1 MENNLS
7 FLDGILNQNLN
18 INDSNKKIQKKV
30 EKKPLKIINEPNKTN
45 ERIIQ
50 YPIQQIMLNGQERIE
65 INDLGLKVIYQK
77 VKGED
82 GYEYNKYLVELI
94 YNNSRMLSSGL
105 VTDNYLIT
113 KIEPFIEYLQNQQKM
128 KIHSKIFQDSK
139 LVVKL
144 QSSKINIDVDEL
156 IQLIYGVENIQYNLN
171 LTFDIINGYSGF
183 TKLQIIPGI
192 RISDT
197 KNNEEL
203 LSTLFPNQ
211 KIQFRHYNNR
221 INIMMNLEEIENN
234 ILKLVNTLQE
244 ISITQEEFETN
255 FGYLLRDYKK
265 LYNFLYEW
273 FQVHKQLNV
282 LFMILMVE
290 KYILSRQNPS
300 YFKKE
305 ETIQK
310 ILKFVEDKL

>member
-1 MENNLS
+1 MNGNNLS

-18 INDSNKKIQKKV
+18 IGDSEKKNQKKI
-30 EKKPLKIINEPNKTN
+30 EKKPMKIINESKNNK
-45 ERIIQ
+45 RIIQ
-50 YPIQQIMLNGQERIE
+50 YPIQQIMLDGQERIE
-65 INDLGLKVIYQK
+65 INDLGLKVIYRK

-82 GYEYNKYLVELI
+82 GYDYNKYLVELM
-94 YNNSRMLSSGL
+94 YDNGRMLSSGL

-128 KIHSKIFQDSK
+128 KIHSKIFQDAK

-156 IQLIYGVENIQYNLN
+156 IQLVYGVENIQYDLN

-183 TKLQIIPGI
+183 AKLQIIPGI
-192 RISDT
+192 RISDV

-255 FGYLLRDYKK
+255 FVYLLKDYKK

>member
-1 MENNLS
+1 MENVN
-7 FLDGILNQNLN
+7 FLDGILNQNLEGKQPH
-18 INDSNKKIQKKV
+18 KKIEKKV
-30 EKKPLKIINEPNKTN
+30 EKKNMKSTN
-45 ERIIQ
+45 NSQKKETGIIQ
-50 YPIQQIMLNGQERIE
+50 YPTRLIKLKGQERVE
-65 INDLGLKVIYQK
+65 IDDLGLKVIYRK
-77 VKGED
+77 IRGED

-144 QSSKINIDVDEL
+144 PSSKINIDVDEF
-156 IQLIYGVENIQYNLN
+156 IQLIYGVENIQYDLN

-183 TKLQIIPGI
+183 AKLQIIPGI
-192 RISDT
+192 RISDV

-221 INIMMNLEEIENN
+221 INIMMNLQEIENN
-234 ILKLVNTLQE
+234 ILELVNKLQE